1 MLGIYYVCCCELL
14 TPAVGVT
21 LLTREQFSG
30 VLKNCACRGGSNR
43 YVDFESA
50 DFYKNPKHFDVKV
63 WWVVA
68 AVTAAVPVVL
78 SFLVALPV
86 LVLRLQP
93 LWQEPDSS
101 PQRGQDAAAAGSQA
115 VPLLYGERADT
126 DWVAH

>member
-1 MLGIYYVCCCELL
+1 MLTG
-14 TPAVGVT
+14 
-21 LLTREQFSG
+21 EQFSG
-30 VLKNCACRGGSNR
+30 VLKNCTCRGGSNR
-43 YVDFESA
+43 YVDFEGA
-50 DFYKNPKHFDVKV
+50 DFYSNPKHFSVEV

-68 AVTAAVPVVL
+68 AVTAAIPVVL

-93 LWQEPDSS
+93 LWEEPAAMQS
-101 PQRGQDAAAAGSQA
+101 PQDATAAESQV